1 MRPER
6 ELIDLIRGLLT
17 RDPNEMLELGRDDA
31 SARRL
36 SEGIYVFNTDMMTS
50 STDLLPGISLENFAR
65 KCVIS
70 NFSDLAAK
78 GAKPIFFMASIGLPA
93 YMNDADFTSIIGGLE
108 KGSSDYGA
116 YFTGGDLGESEE
128 LVIAG
133 FSVGR
138 VVSRLVSRKGS
149 RPGDLIM
156 TTGTFGLTWL
166 GFQHLLRGMDLPSD
180 LRELAIKS
188 VYEPEAKVNEGI
200 LISRYATS
208 SIDSSDGLYWSLK
221 ELSRASGNGF
231 LVNKLPLDPKISKFL
246 KRRGLDEMDAV
257 FHGGEEYHIVFTV
270 PKENLPSLAKEF
282 SRRGYKLL
290 EIGVV
295 IDKPGVFI
303 SKENEIIEVTEGGWE
318 HFRSQYQ

>member
-6 ELIDLIRGLLT
+6 ELIDLIRKLLVK
-17 RDPNEMLELGRDDA
+17 DPDEMLELGRDDA

-36 SEGIYVFNTDMMTS
+36 SDDIYVFNTDMMES
-50 STDLLPGISLENFAR
+50 STDLLPGIGLENFAR
-65 KCVIS
+65 KCVVS

-78 GAKPIFFMASIGLPA
+78 GASPLFFMASIGLPIS
-93 YMNDADFTSIIGGLE
+93 MRDSDFISIIRGLE
-108 KGSSDYGA
+108 RGSSEYKA

-138 VVSRLVSRKGS
+138 VVNRLVSRKGS

-156 TTGTFGLTWL
+156 TTGTFGITWL
-166 GFQHLLRGMDLPSD
+166 GFQHLLRGMSLPED
-180 LRELAIKS
+180 LRNLAIKA

-246 KRRGLDEMDAV
+246 EDKRLGKIDAI

-270 PKENLPSLAKEF
+270 PEEDLPHLEREF
-282 SRRGYKLL
+282 SRGGYSLL

-303 SKENEIIEVTEGGWE
+303 SRGNEVIEGGWE
-318 HFRSQYQ
+318 HFKSQY

>member
-1 MRPER
+1 MRSER
-6 ELIDLIRGLLT
+6 ELIDLIRKLLVK
-17 RDPNEMLELGRDDA
+17 DPNEMLELGRDDA

-36 SEGIYVFNTDMMTS
+36 SDGIYVFNTDMMGS

-65 KCVIS
+65 KCVVS

-93 YMNDADFTSIIGGLE
+93 DMEDSDFISIIRGLE
-108 KGSSDYGA
+108 KGSKEYKA
-116 YFTGGDLGESEE
+116 YFTGGDLGESKE

-138 VVSRLVSRKGS
+138 VVNRLVSRKGS
-149 RPGDLIM
+149 RPGDIIM

-166 GFQHLLRGMDLPSD
+166 AFQHLLKGMSLPED
-180 LRELAIKS
+180 LRDLAIKA
-188 VYEPEAKVNEGI
+188 VYEPRAKVDEGI
-200 LISRYATS
+200 LMSRYATS

-231 LVNKLPLDPKISKFL
+231 LVNRLPLDPKLSKFL
-246 KRRGLDEMDAV
+246 RERGLNEIDAV
-257 FHGGEEYHIVFTV
+257 FHGGEEYQIVFTI
-270 PKENLPSLAKEF
+270 PKEYLPQLKREF
-282 SRRGYKLL
+282 LRRGYNLL
-290 EIGVV
+290 EIGIV

-303 SKENEIIEVTEGGWE
+303 SKGSEVVEVTEGGWE
-318 HFRSQYQ
+318 HFRSQY